1 MATAKQEQLLAL
13 KARLRE
19 GGGEKAV
26 AKQHAAGKQT
36 ARERLEKLFDEGSFV
51 ETGLFVKHRCT
62 NFGMDKKEVPGESP
76 ATAPS
81 TAASPTRRPRTSP
94 SSAARWARCT
104 RLRLPP
110 PRRRP

>member
-36 ARERLEKLFDEGSFV
+36 ARERLEMCIRDRDGPAWGR
-51 ETGLFVKHRCT
+51 TPGRCPAGT
-62 NFGMDKKEVPGESP
+62 NRAV
-76 ATAPS
+76 
-81 TAASPTRRPRTSP
+81 
-94 SSAARWARCT
+94 
-104 RLRLPP
+104 
-110 PRRRP
+110 